1 MSRSS
6 SPATHWDQLETWL
19 NAVTGTI
26 LTESARDLQRLSRE
40 QLDEDLNRLMAHDPT
55 QSYSSKELAKIVG
68 ALAHNLVAQV
78 KLSDGNITLLEQE
91 ATALKLQTEEAR
103 RNQADAENR
112 VEQLTRELQE
122 EVERLQEALSDLRID
137 AEQRDQ
143 EGELARQGLENRLQQ
158 AETLL
163 ERAEVDL
170 KEREAKAKAFE
181 KHCKAAR
188 AEAQTLA
195 QQQEQLKAE
204 FDAVQREL
212 NYAYQFT
219 ADQSSTEPP
228 PTSKPRLLSQASED
242 GEETPLFKRT
252 LACVQGP
259 LAAAEGGGPLPR
271 TPTTTHGL
279 TPKDIDKLA
288 RNIPTFTPDPAGGHD
303 VHAYLQDID
312 FHLQTVANVSI
323 RDRLYLIRITSS
335 QLTLEGAQ
343 PQYHARSFNRD
354 TRDFTASRE
363 RGDYRGARPK
373 HRTDR
378 QGHGSRSSGDPQ
390 SKAAWEGPRQPRSHR
405 PAKMR
410 AAGPQSHQGTA
421 TQGPSDKPK
430 PQLPSEQTESP
441 PPRTAPQIPAN
452 DATPSLGTASLISLP
467 IQGLDVQNPLQS
479 TTVHLKQV
487 TAFQPI
493 TEQDPEVPESA
504 VLVVCLPTEQQET
517 IPNCPPVTT
526 QTLVPSLLGN
536 LIEKGVAR
544 RLYLAITLE
553 HEVRLE
559 ALVDTGADLTLMSS
573 QLFHRLL
580 DGAKRQSRTL
590 KPQKCA
596 LNVQSYSQTE
606 VQLQQIAP
614 IHLTIGPMSLV
625 HPVYISPMDF
635 YPLLIGKDLLDRFEP
650 LMDFKRLKIW
660 AQVREPL
667 PFPTTNPAEVQCQVT
682 EVSDPPPAGR
692 ENTDSGPTPS
702 SEAPLCTLEPDQ
714 DPDTYCPRV
723 REVVHLNHLEITDTI
738 LALWADNS
746 AISLK
751 LFTALTMATPD
762 IPYAAKTTRFPLDY
776 QLPTFV
782 TAKRICVLNLKWNG
796 RSFTHPFL
804 VLQDSPHELYLGADI
819 LVRLQAHID
828 TINDV
833 VWAPLTSQLPVSPFD
848 HTHLVSGQTIPEV
861 CTLVNELET
870 TVPAYTKGVA
880 VRLNL
885 RRGQTLNHTLAYFQ
899 PSPECAELGLT
910 LEATPLTEVTSRA
923 VYILFNNCTAT
934 PIRLPRGYRAG
945 WLISQNFHD
954 LELTIP
960 VIGPIPPPLT
970 LEGSPNDTVFTAPFS
985 MVAITSIMPMTKEQ
999 VCRTE
1004 MTKDCLSVYTVSC
1017 QPTCEVNEIT
1027 APVAINET
1035 NDATMEEPYPGFEA
1049 QVQQILKD
1057 ADAIQDETDLQKLRQ
1072 ILYQYK
1078 ASFAKDSLDC
1088 GLTHLH
1094 TVRIP
1099 SHPNAPPTFVKQYKI
1114 PIASHESVQDIID
1127 SMLEKGIIRPCNST
1141 YSAPIWPVLKPNG
1154 KWRPTIDYR
1163 KLNQQVPLSRW
1174 PMTQLE
1180 QEIPRIRG
1188 ATIFSTLDV
1197 ASGFWTIP
1205 VHPEDQHK
1213 LAFTFG
1219 NRQYTFTRCPFGYA
1233 NSPAEF
1239 NIFLNKACPDARMRG
1254 NLIYVDDVL
1263 MKSATVDDHLEEI
1276 KHVLN
1281 QLTTAGAKIALHK
1294 GQWCKNKVNYV
1305 GLLIGPHGIEPQS
1318 SRIQAVQN
1326 IKAPKNISELRSFLG
1341 VCNYSRQFI
1350 ENYSDIARPLT
1361 SLLKKDC
1368 PFLWTDAQD
1377 NAVQELKR
1385 HLCSAP
1391 CLAYPN
1397 PQKEF
1402 YLEAGFS
1409 NHCLSAGLYQRY
1421 DQDKRV
1427 VAYASKTLLPPEL
1440 KYTDCEKALLC
1451 TVWAIQRFS
1460 NYIGAQKVII
1470 ETCHQPVTF
1479 LNSQR
1484 IRDGVVTNARIATWL
1499 MALQGRDIEA
1509 RYAQNHRSA
1518 LGNGLAACQN
1528 CSGDTPT
1535 TTLEPEEPQLLQQPT
1550 FHRYFEENVCQGM
1563 PTAYIDG
1570 CSYNHQGNLQAG
1582 AGVLWVDNNPCP
1594 PQHFKLGPQSSQY
1607 AEVAAVLI
1615 TLQIAATHNIKELLI
1630 CTDSNYA
1637 RLSFTCHLPNWI
1649 QNGYR
1654 TANNKPVKHQHLFR
1668 ACDTITREHDMLV
1681 YWKKVKGH
1689 SKQPGQDKD
1698 FNDQTDALAKA
1709 GAQDGDLW
1717 SPPPQTTTPAVVAI
1731 TRSRRRATSTEPASQ
1746 AGSLTPQI
1754 ANGDLVSLQASD
1766 TSILTMLNHLKDPS
1780 SYPIASTD
1788 LTQVSGL
1795 KRLHHVRHLL
1805 RVTDNILWYVPDDR
1819 TTPKLVVPQ
1828 CLRGVMLMYAH
1839 DTPCAGHHGIRATY
1853 EALKIVAYWPGMHQ
1867 DATEYV
1873 KGCLVCC
1880 QFQPANAN
1888 HKAPLQHRG
1897 TTFPWSDLQID
1908 WVGPLPRS
1916 TRGNKYFLTVVCQFT
1931 KWVECLPA
1939 PNDTAQTTAC
1949 LLMNHVFSRFGL
1961 PLRVNSDRGTHFTAE
1976 IMQEIWKLLGIQ
1988 AQLHIS
1994 FHPIASGQVERANR
2008 SVVSM
2013 LKKFVASNQKD
2024 WDVKLP
2030 LVLMAI
2036 RATPSQSTGVP
2047 PFELMTGRQM
2057 TLPLHLLY
2065 QPGDSNLVTAYTTHQ
2080 YLEELQ
2086 RHLRTTFAFAQ
2097 QQLQKSAEGRK
2108 AYYDQKAS
2116 REELDVG
2123 DKVWYYRFAPPQQTG
2138 PHRLSKKLLPHWTG
2152 PYEIVDKLSPVAYRI
2167 KISRGQTEPTLKW
2180 VHRNQIKRHWATGR
2194 EGKGGANSN

>member
-1 MSRSS
+1 
-6 SPATHWDQLETWL
+6 
-19 NAVTGTI
+19 
-26 LTESARDLQRLSRE
+26 
-40 QLDEDLNRLMAHDPT
+40 MAHDPT

-219 ADQSSTEPP
+219 ADQKEGGSSTEPP

-410 AAGPQSHQGTA
+410 AAGP
-421 TQGPSDKPK
+421 
-430 PQLPSEQTESP
+430 ESP
-441 PPRTAPQIPAN
+441 RYCNARSLRQAQASAALRADRYRDLRIPAN
-452 DATPSLGTASLISLP
+452 DATPSLGTASLVSLP

-723 REVVHLNHLEITDTI
+723 REAVHLNHLEITDTI

-746 AISLK
+746 AINLK

-833 VWAPLTSQLPVSPFD
+833 VWAPLTSQL
-848 HTHLVSGQTIPEV
+848 L
-861 CTLVNELET
+861 
-870 TVPAYTKGVA
+870 
-880 VRLNL
+880 
-885 RRGQTLNHTLAYFQ
+885 
-899 PSPECAELGLT
+899 
-910 LEATPLTEVTSRA
+910 
-923 VYILFNNCTAT
+923 
-934 PIRLPRGYRAG
+934 LPRGYRAG

-1027 APVAINET
+1027 APLAINET

-1094 TVRIP
+1094 T
-1099 SHPNAPPTFVKQYKI
+1099 
-1114 PIASHESVQDIID
+1114 SVQDIID

-1205 VHPEDQHK
+1205 VHRKTQHK

-1305 GLLIGPHGIEPQS
+1305 GLLIGPHGNRTQS

-1391 CLAYPN
+1391 CLAYPTLRRSSISKLDFPTTASALACTN
-1397 PQKEF
+1397 DTIKTKEWS
-1402 YLEAGFS
+1402 LMPAK
-1409 NHCLSAGLYQRY
+1409 HCSHPNSSIQ
-1421 DQDKRV
+1421 
-1427 VAYASKTLLPPEL
+1427 
-1440 KYTDCEKALLC
+1440 
-1451 TVWAIQRFS
+1451 TVRKPCS
-1460 NYIGAQKVII
+1460 
-1470 ETCHQPVTF
+1470 
-1479 LNSQR
+1479 
-1484 IRDGVVTNARIATWL
+1484 
-1499 MALQGRDIEA
+1499 A
-1509 RYAQNHRSA
+1509 RYGRSSDSPITSEHR
-1518 LGNGLAACQN
+1518 
-1528 CSGDTPT
+1528 
-1535 TTLEPEEPQLLQQPT
+1535 
-1550 FHRYFEENVCQGM
+1550 R
-1563 PTAYIDG
+1563 
-1570 CSYNHQGNLQAG
+1570 
-1582 AGVLWVDNNPCP
+1582 
-1594 PQHFKLGPQSSQY
+1594 
-1607 AEVAAVLI
+1607 
-1615 TLQIAATHNIKELLI
+1615 
-1630 CTDSNYA
+1630 
-1637 RLSFTCHLPNWI
+1637 
-1649 QNGYR
+1649 
-1654 TANNKPVKHQHLFR
+1654 
-1668 ACDTITREHDMLV
+1668 
-1681 YWKKVKGH
+1681 
-1689 SKQPGQDKD
+1689 
-1698 FNDQTDALAKA
+1698 
-1709 GAQDGDLW
+1709 
-1717 SPPPQTTTPAVVAI
+1717 
-1731 TRSRRRATSTEPASQ
+1731 
-1746 AGSLTPQI
+1746 
-1754 ANGDLVSLQASD
+1754 
-1766 TSILTMLNHLKDPS
+1766 
-1780 SYPIASTD
+1780 
-1788 LTQVSGL
+1788 
-1795 KRLHHVRHLL
+1795 
-1805 RVTDNILWYVPDDR
+1805 
-1819 TTPKLVVPQ
+1819 
-1828 CLRGVMLMYAH
+1828 
-1839 DTPCAGHHGIRATY
+1839 
-1853 EALKIVAYWPGMHQ
+1853 
-1867 DATEYV
+1867 
-1873 KGCLVCC
+1873 
-1880 QFQPANAN
+1880 
-1888 HKAPLQHRG
+1888 
-1897 TTFPWSDLQID
+1897 
-1908 WVGPLPRS
+1908 
-1916 TRGNKYFLTVVCQFT
+1916 
-1931 KWVECLPA
+1931 
-1939 PNDTAQTTAC
+1939 
-1949 LLMNHVFSRFGL
+1949 
-1961 PLRVNSDRGTHFTAE
+1961 
-1976 IMQEIWKLLGIQ
+1976 
-1988 AQLHIS
+1988 
-1994 FHPIASGQVERANR
+1994 
-2008 SVVSM
+2008 
-2013 LKKFVASNQKD
+2013 
-2024 WDVKLP
+2024 
-2030 LVLMAI
+2030 
-2036 RATPSQSTGVP
+2036 
-2047 PFELMTGRQM
+2047 
-2057 TLPLHLLY
+2057 
-2065 QPGDSNLVTAYTTHQ
+2065 
-2080 YLEELQ
+2080 
-2086 RHLRTTFAFAQ
+2086 
-2097 QQLQKSAEGRK
+2097 
-2108 AYYDQKAS
+2108 
-2116 REELDVG
+2116 
-2123 DKVWYYRFAPPQQTG
+2123 
-2138 PHRLSKKLLPHWTG
+2138 
-2152 PYEIVDKLSPVAYRI
+2152 
-2167 KISRGQTEPTLKW
+2167 
-2180 VHRNQIKRHWATGR
+2180 
-2194 EGKGGANSN
+2194 

>member
-1 MSRSS
+1 MACPR
-6 SPATHWDQLETWL
+6 TMTIQQL
-19 NAVTGTI
+19 
-26 LTESARDLQRLSRE
+26 RDLTHKAYAKHRAAPEKTAKNPVVLS
-40 QLDEDLNRLMAHDPT
+40 
-55 QSYSSKELAKIVG
+55 V
-68 ALAHNLVAQV
+68 
-78 KLSDGNITLLEQE
+78 
-91 ATALKLQTEEAR
+91 
-103 RNQADAENR
+103 
-112 VEQLTRELQE
+112 
-122 EVERLQEALSDLRID
+122 
-137 AEQRDQ
+137 
-143 EGELARQGLENRLQQ
+143 
-158 AETLL
+158 
-163 ERAEVDL
+163 
-170 KEREAKAKAFE
+170 
-181 KHCKAAR
+181 
-188 AEAQTLA
+188 
-195 QQQEQLKAE
+195 
-204 FDAVQREL
+204 
-212 NYAYQFT
+212 
-219 ADQSSTEPP
+219 
-228 PTSKPRLLSQASED
+228 SEHYP
-242 GEETPLFKRT
+242 E
-252 LACVQGP
+252 
-259 LAAAEGGGPLPR
+259 
-271 TPTTTHGL
+271 
-279 TPKDIDKLA
+279 
-288 RNIPTFTPDPAGGHD
+288 
-303 VHAYLQDID
+303 
-312 FHLQTVANVSI
+312 
-323 RDRLYLIRITSS
+323 
-335 QLTLEGAQ
+335 LTLEGAQ
-343 PQYHARSFNRD
+343 PQYHARSFNREA
-354 TRDFTASRE
+354 RDFTASRE

-390 SKAAWEGPRQPRSHR
+390 SKAAWEGPQQPRSHR

-452 DATPSLGTASLISLP
+452 DATPSLETVSLISLP
-467 IQGLDVQNPLQS
+467 TQGLNVQNPLQS
-479 TTVHLKQV
+479 TTVHLKQAK
-487 TAFQPI
+487 AFQPI
-493 TEQDPEVPESA
+493 IDQDPEVPESA

-517 IPNCPPVTT
+517 IPNCLPVTA

-559 ALVDTGADLTLMSS
+559 ALVDTGADLTLMLS

-714 DPDTYCPRV
+714 DPGTYCPRV
-723 REVVHLNHLEITDTI
+723 REIVHLNHLEITDTI
-738 LALWADNS
+738 LAQWADNS

-776 QLPTFV
+776 QLPTFI
-782 TAKRICVLNLKWNG
+782 TAKSICVLNLKWNG

-804 VLQDSPHELYLGADI
+804 VLQDSPHKLYLGADI

-833 VWAPLTSQLPVSPFD
+833 VWAPLTSQLPVSPLN
-848 HTHLVSGQTIPEV
+848 HTHLISVQTIPEV

-910 LEATPLTEVTSRA
+910 LEATPLTEVTSQA

-960 VIGPIPPPLT
+960 VIGPIPPQLT
-970 LEGSPNDTVFTAPFS
+970 SEGSPDDTVFTAPFR

-1035 NDATMEEPYPGFEA
+1035 NDATVEEPYPGFEA
-1049 QVQQILKD
+1049 
-1057 ADAIQDETDLQKLRQ
+1057 Q

-1114 PIASHESVQDIID
+1114 PIASHESVQEIID

-1174 PMTQLE
+1174 PMTQLD

-1219 NRQYTFTRCPFGYA
+1219 NWQYTFTRCPFGYA

-1263 MKSATVDDHLEEI
+1263 MKR
-1276 KHVLN
+1276 
-1281 QLTTAGAKIALHK
+1281 
-1294 GQWCKNKVNYV
+1294 
-1305 GLLIGPHGIEPQS
+1305 PHGIEPQS

-1350 ENYSDIARPLT
+1350 ENYADIARPLT

-1377 NAVQELKR
+1377 NAVNELKR

-1499 MALQGRDIEA
+1499 MAFQGRDIEA

-1563 PTAYIDG
+1563 PTAYVDG
-1570 CSYNHQGNLQAG
+1570 CSYNHQSNLKAG

-1615 TLQIAATHNIKELLI
+1615 TLQTAATHNIKELLI

-1668 ACDTITREHDMLV
+1668 ACDTVTREHDMLV

-1689 SKQPGQDKD
+1689 SRQPGQDKD

-1717 SPPPQTTTPAVVAI
+1717 SLHPKRPHQ
-1731 TRSRRRATSTEPASQ
+1731 
-1746 AGSLTPQI
+1746 
-1754 ANGDLVSLQASD
+1754 
-1766 TSILTMLNHLKDPS
+1766 PS
-1780 SYPIASTD
+1780 W
-1788 LTQVSGL
+1788 
-1795 KRLHHVRHLL
+1795 R
-1805 RVTDNILWYVPDDR
+1805 
-1819 TTPKLVVPQ
+1819 
-1828 CLRGVMLMYAH
+1828 
-1839 DTPCAGHHGIRATY
+1839 
-1853 EALKIVAYWPGMHQ
+1853 
-1867 DATEYV
+1867 
-1873 KGCLVCC
+1873 
-1880 QFQPANAN
+1880 
-1888 HKAPLQHRG
+1888 
-1897 TTFPWSDLQID
+1897 
-1908 WVGPLPRS
+1908 
-1916 TRGNKYFLTVVCQFT
+1916 
-1931 KWVECLPA
+1931 
-1939 PNDTAQTTAC
+1939 
-1949 LLMNHVFSRFGL
+1949 
-1961 PLRVNSDRGTHFTAE
+1961 
-1976 IMQEIWKLLGIQ
+1976 
-1988 AQLHIS
+1988 
-1994 FHPIASGQVERANR
+1994 
-2008 SVVSM
+2008 
-2013 LKKFVASNQKD
+2013 
-2024 WDVKLP
+2024 
-2030 LVLMAI
+2030 
-2036 RATPSQSTGVP
+2036 
-2047 PFELMTGRQM
+2047 
-2057 TLPLHLLY
+2057 
-2065 QPGDSNLVTAYTTHQ
+2065 
-2080 YLEELQ
+2080 
-2086 RHLRTTFAFAQ
+2086 
-2097 QQLQKSAEGRK
+2097 
-2108 AYYDQKAS
+2108 
-2116 REELDVG
+2116 
-2123 DKVWYYRFAPPQQTG
+2123 
-2138 PHRLSKKLLPHWTG
+2138 
-2152 PYEIVDKLSPVAYRI
+2152 
-2167 KISRGQTEPTLKW
+2167 
-2180 VHRNQIKRHWATGR
+2180 
-2194 EGKGGANSN
+2194 